1 MGPALCFVAMP
12 AQAVST
18 LDPHAPISE
27 FEWRG
32 HSGPLRLRL
41 YRSLAS
47 KPALMVFFAPGGFV
61 APDLDEANNCLR
73 VMADGCGVNILAPY
87 YAESPDRAF
96 PAPVEDAH
104 VVLTLAAKHRAKLA
118 SRGARL
124 FVGGCEAGGN
134 LAAVSALVCRDRL
147 GPELA
152 GQVLIMPM
160 LDASM
165 GCGSMRCASNDPQQ
179 LELAQAAEAAY
190 RLYLP
195 NPADRLHP
203 YASPLNARRLGDL
216 PPALI
221 FHTQGDPL
229 ADEAKAYTRQ
239 LREAGNV
246 AHDVALPAAEQ
257 LSDVADRCELTAD
270 DPCVLAT
277 NEFIA
282 RPTDAPVAWQAS

>member
-1 MGPALCFVAMP
+1 MP

-18 LDPHAPISE
+18 LDPLARVSE
-27 FEWRG
+27 FDWPG

-41 YRSLAS
+41 YRSLAR

-73 VMADGCGVNILAPY
+73 VMADGCGANILAPY
-87 YAESPDRAF
+87 YAESPERAF

-104 VVLTLAAKHRAKLA
+104 VVLTLAHKHRAKLA
-118 SRGARL
+118 SRSAKL

-134 LAAVSALVCRDRL
+134 LAAVSAMVCRDRL

-165 GCGSMRCASNDPQQ
+165 GCGSMRCPSNDPQQ

-229 ADEAKAYTRQ
+229 ADEAKAYARQ

-246 AHDVALPAAEQ
+246 AHDVALPPADQ

-277 NEFIA
+277 SEFIA
-282 RPTDAPVAWQAS
+282 RPTDAPMGWRQA

>member
-1 MGPALCFVAMP
+1 MP
-12 AQAVST
+12 AKAISA
-18 LDPHAPISE
+18 LDPQAPISE
-27 FEWRG
+27 FDWPG

-41 YRSLAS
+41 YRSQAS

-61 APDLDEANNCLR
+61 ATDLDEADNCLR
-73 VMADGCGVNILAPY
+73 VMADGCGVNIVAPY
-87 YAESPDRAF
+87 YAELPDRAF

-104 VVLTLAAKHRAKLA
+104 VVLSLAHKHRAKLA
-118 SRGARL
+118 SRSARL

-134 LAAVSALVCRDRL
+134 LAAVSAMVCRDRL

-165 GCGSMRCASNDPQQ
+165 GCGSMRCPSNDPRQ

-221 FHTQGDPL
+221 FHTPGDPL
-229 ADEAKAYTRQ
+229 ADEAKAYAAQ

-246 AHDVALPAAEQ
+246 AHDVALPPAEQ

-277 NEFIA
+277 SAFMA
-282 RPTDAPVAWQAS
+282 QPQTPSFSL